1 MAGKGMGP
9 LAGVRVVD
17 LTSVLMGPYA
27 TQIFADLG
35 ADVIKV
41 EGPDGDTT
49 RALPPGP
56 SPDRGAMFMHVNRGK
71 RCVRLDLKKPAAR
84 AALLKLCEGAD
95 VFIHSMRAKAIARL
109 GLDYEA
115 VRAVNPRIVYANL
128 YGFSRSGPYADY
140 PAYDDIVQAA
150 SGIVDLQARLSG
162 GTPTY
167 LATVVADKVAGLTAT
182 YAVMAALFHRERSG
196 EGQEIEVP
204 MFETLT
210 AFTMTEHLGGSL
222 FDPPLGPTGYARALA
237 AERRPYAT
245 KDGYIATMIYT
256 DRHWQ
261 AFFAAIG
268 NPEWSRDPM
277 FASLRSRTENIG
289 TVLGLLAK
297 ELASRTTA
305 EWMDLFQKAELPA
318 MPIMSLEDLL
328 HDPHLDA
335 VGFWHERD
343 TPDGRLRMPF
353 GLPGFSAT
361 PGAPGDAGAAPGTHT
376 LEVLREAGLDD
387 AAIEAATA

>member
-1 MAGKGMGP
+1 MAGQGMGP

-297 ELASRTTA
+297 ELASRSTA

-343 TPDGRLRMPF
+343 TPEGRLRMPF

-376 LEVLREAGLDD
+376 AQVLREAGLDD
-387 AAIEAATA
+387 DAIAAATA

>member
-1 MAGKGMGP
+1 MGP

-115 VRAVNPRIVYANL
+115 VRAVNPRIIYANL